1 MKIDNEIPG
10 SLSLAHVESQQV
22 STKLIYFKLTNLQIV
37 PYENIQHKIAK
48 QRLTNVNYL
57 N

>member
-37 PYENIQHKIAK
+37 PYENIQQNSQTEAN
-48 QRLTNVNYL
+48 QRQLS
-57 N
+57 

>member
-10 SLSLAHVESQQV
+10 SLFLEHVESQQV
-22 STKLIYFKLTNLQIV
+22 STILIYFKLTNLQII
-37 PYENIQHKIAK
+37 PYENIQYNIAK
-48 QRLTNVNYL
+48 QRLINVNYP